1 MAVNEDLTRILQILS
16 ASTQATQ
23 AVPRPLPPVRSDED
37 DDSYSPP
44 PAITPDPRQTYPPPS
59 VHVSRE
65 AAVDPSKIEEWNAA
79 LRYIMKEVCKNEAIM
94 AGIKKMINSQ
104 HEHEKA
110 WHVALAKGQL
120 LVFVLTVPRF
130 RAREE
135 IVNKHKVRKESGKK
149 VEDVLRKLGTL
160 PLAQQAIVQPTPE
173 SEAEELAL
181 FDRKVYT
188 RSEQMVAH
196 MTREFGS
203 MGIPFFCHPSSAS
216 PEMLDRKRR
225 MVELLQDLSE

>member
-110 WHVALAKGQL
+110 W
-120 LVFVLTVPRF
+120 F

>member
-1 MAVNEDLTRILQILS
+1 MAVNDDLTRILQILS

-23 AVPRPLPPVRSDED
+23 AAPQPLPPVRSDED

-44 PAITPDPRQTYPPPS
+44 PAITPDPRQTYPLPS
-59 VHVSRE
+59 AHVSQE
-65 AAVDPSKIEEWNAA
+65 AAIDPSKIEEWNAA
-79 LRYIMKEVCKNEAIM
+79 LRYVMREVCKNEAIM
-94 AGIKKMINSQ
+94 AAIKKMINSQ

-110 WHVALAKGQL
+110 W
-120 LVFVLTVPRF
+120 F

-149 VEDVLRKLGTL
+149 VEDLLRKLGTL

-203 MGIPFFCHPSSAS
+203 MGIPFFCHPSSAG

>member
-1 MAVNEDLTRILQILS
+1 MAANDDLTRILQILAAS
-16 ASTQATQ
+16 APQ
-23 AVPRPLPPVRSDED
+23 PPPPVRSGED

-44 PAITPDPRQTYPPPS
+44 PAVTPDPRQTYPPPS
-59 VHVSRE
+59 AHVSGE
-65 AAVDPSKIEEWNAA
+65 ALDPSKIEEWNAA
-79 LRYIMKEVCKNEAIM
+79 LRYVMRELCKNEAIM
-94 AGIKKMINSQ
+94 SGIKKMINSQ

-110 WHVALAKGQL
+110 WFH
-120 LVFVLTVPRF
+120 
-130 RAREE
+130 AREE
-135 IVNKHKVRKESGKK
+135 IVNRHKAREESGKK

-160 PLAQQAIVQPTPE
+160 PLAQQAIVQPVSTIPYPSPPPPHSACQLLTRTSQTAE
-173 SEAEELAL
+173 SAAEELAI

-203 MGIPFFCHPSSAS
+203 MGIPFFCHPSSAG

>member
-1 MAVNEDLTRILQILS
+1 MAANDDLTRILQILA
-16 ASTQATQ
+16 ASTQAAQ
-23 AVPRPLPPVRSDED
+23 AAPQPLPPARSDED

-44 PAITPDPRQTYPPPS
+44 PADTPDPRQTYPPPS
-59 VHVSRE
+59 AHVPGEE
-65 AAVDPSKIEEWNAA
+65 AALDPSRIEEWNAA
-79 LRYIMKEVCKNEAIM
+79 LRYVMRELCKSEAIM
-94 AGIKKMINSQ
+94 SGIKKMINSQ

-110 WHVALAKGQL
+110 WFH
-120 LVFVLTVPRF
+120 
-130 RAREE
+130 AREE
-135 IVNKHKVRKESGKK
+135 IVNRHKARKESGKK

-160 PLAQQAIVQPTPE
+160 PLAQQAIVQPTAE
-173 SEAEELAL
+173 SEAEELAT

-203 MGIPFFCHPSSAS
+203 MGIPFFCHPSSAR